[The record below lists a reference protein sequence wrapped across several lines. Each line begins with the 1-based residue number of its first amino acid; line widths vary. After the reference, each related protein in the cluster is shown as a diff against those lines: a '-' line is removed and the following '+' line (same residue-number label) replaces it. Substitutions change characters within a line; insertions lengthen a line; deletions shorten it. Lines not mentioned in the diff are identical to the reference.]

1 MNIMR
6 KARFTSFALVALTAT
21 AAAVAAPPPGKGGKG
36 GGASSDV
43 EAIGVFRNG
52 TADQIQSDGSAEYK
66 TANLNGGWSEFP
78 GTGNYV
84 LHLNGRGEDRT
95 VMLKFTQL
103 PLPLGDDTQDPVPD
117 LYVIHMAV
125 DFSCPADQVADCNPA
140 RFPES
145 TIENMVEGGSD
156 LLAMAGMR
164 FPAAP
169 LEGTYILRCGF
180 RPWEQD
186 FMDSSGTDY
195 VRVSC
200 TQGVAGDGS
209 SCGHWT
215 VTPESTTANQ
225 LRCRLWRQVTG
236 GRGKKKSQTIT
247 LVGDFNM
254 NFGLDICRDSDGD
267 GTADIVTC
275 PY

>member
-6 KARFTSFALVALTAT
+6 KARCTSLALLALAGT

-52 TADQIQSDGSAEYK
+52 GADRILPDGSAEYK

-78 GTGNYV
+78 PSGSYV
-84 LHLNGRGEDRT
+84 LHLDGRGLDRT
-95 VMLKFTQL
+95 VTLDFNQKL
-103 PLPLGDDTQDPVPD
+103 APGDDTSDPAYGS
-117 LYVIHMAV
+117 YVIHMAV
-125 DFSCPADQVADCNPA
+125 DFSCPVDVPDCDRAD
-140 RFPES
+140 FPES

-156 LLAMAGMR
+156 VLAMAGMR

-169 LEGTYILRCGF
+169 LEGAYILRCGF
-180 RPWEQD
+180 RPWEQE

-200 TQGVAGDGS
+200 TQGVGGDGS

-215 VTPESTTANQ
+215 VTPESATENQ
-225 LRCRLWRQVTG
+225 LRCSLWREVTG
-236 GRGKKKSQTIT
+236 GRGNKKSRTIT
-247 LVGDFNM
+247 FVGDFNM